1 MPSSELGEDESEAYL
16 WLADRDVG
24 DVVGNEVV
32 IWSRRF

>member
-1 MPSSELGEDESEAYL
+1 MPSLELGEDESEAYL
-16 WLADRDVG
+16 WLGDRDVD